1 MELIY
6 SKYNKILMI
15 KYNIYTYE
23 INFEYTILFIT
34 YIIFKNA
41 YTLNLLKHISIFI
54 YYNLY
59 IYIYLFLITD
69 IYF

>member
-34 YIIFKNA
+34 YIIFKNT
-41 YTLNLLKHISIFI
+41 YT
-54 YYNLY
+54 Y
-59 IYIYLFLITD
+59 IYIYF
-69 IYF
+69 

>member
-34 YIIFKNA
+34 YIIFKNT

-59 IYIYLFLITD
+59 IYIYF
-69 IYF
+69 